1 MEAVITKDLAI
12 KAVLHGSC
20 RIPKVGEPI
29 SRLSTQDLIWGE
41 EKGFVSESDKKKI
54 GVNLPLWVL
63 SGSGSG
69 SGYGDGDGS
78 GYGDGYGYGD
88 GSGSSSGLLGS
99 KNFKDLLK

>member
-29 SRLSTQDLIWGE
+29 SRLSTQDLIWVE
-41 EKGFVSESDKKKI
+41 EKGFVSESDKKKM

-63 SGSGSG
+63 SGDGSGSGSG
-69 SGYGDGDGS
+69 SGYGDGSGS
-78 GYGDGYGYGD
+78 GYGY
-88 GSGSSSGLLGS
+88 GLL
-99 KNFKDLLK
+99 KTKEFMDLVK